1 MCMIKVRP
9 EIDEPAVVP
18 ARVVRHNSTR
28 RNSIHGSHR
37 SRRSHTSVRNSRNRS
52 RSRSR
57 DRETTTVIETIKMP
71 PPPPASHSVDRT
83 ETTHTM
89 IIQGGA
95 AAAVPPSD
103 SHWGSSGSPRASVI
117 STRSNRDVDYYVDSS
132 ASHAG
137 GRSPRASG
145 IRYVDGGPRGSSQ
158 RITDGAA
165 SSRGELGY
173 SGSQRGGGGERYG
186 YNNFHGRRS
195 GSVSYVN
202 PRHSAVSQRSA
213 RETREKVV
221 VVDQYGNERYY

>member
-1 MCMIKVRP
+1 MIKVRP

-18 ARVVRHNSTR
+18 ARVIRHNSSAR
-28 RNSIHGSHR
+28 RNSTHG

-52 RSRSR
+52 SRSRSR
-57 DRETTTVIETIKMP
+57 SRSRETTTVIETIKMP

-95 AAAVPPSD
+95 AAAAPLSE
-103 SHWGSSGSPRASVI
+103 SHWGGSGSPRASVV

-158 RITDGAA
+158 RIMDGAG

-202 PRHSAVSQRSA
+202 PRHSAVSQRS

-221 VVDQYGNERYY
+221 VVDEHGNERYY